1 MLGREQT
8 FYVLNPELLD
18 ESWGEDARCK
28 GTTKDVI
35 KLLVETSDTHILE
48 FKVGRNDRVRSG
60 SERK

>member
-18 ESWGEDARCK
+18 EGWGEDARGK
-28 GTTKDVI
+28 GTTKDII

-48 FKVGRNDRVRSG
+48 FEVGRDNRVRSG
-60 SERK
+60 SDRK